1 VDGGSAI
8 GRVRAFDHKKSH
20 RGRNSRVVAAHAGFC
35 RKECRVCASPDGGE
49 PTRRSEELVA
59 LHFSLERMLPDSHAG
74 VSGMFERHVTAST
87 LRKLSLHRLRH
98 TRATI
103 ALRAVFIRRS

>member
-1 VDGGSAI
+1 MDGGSAI
-8 GRVRAFDHKKSH
+8 GRVRAFDHKRVIGGET
-20 RGRNSRVVAAHAGFC
+20 RGWWRLMLVSVARSAG
-35 RKECRVCASPDGGE
+35 CASPDGGE

-59 LHFSLERMLPDSHAG
+59 LHFSLARMLPDSHAG